1 MHRVPSESYFHILNS
16 FQASLIIVSFG
27 TSCGWPSFS
36 FLILES
42 EDTPLKSGP
51 LTTEELSWIVSI
63 FCGGGVFGN
72 FVFGWLVDKCSRK
85 QILYVLSI
93 PQIVS
98 FHFIAI
104 LSLSENSLW
113 FYQLSWILII
123 FAQDAI
129 YLYASRLLTGIAG
142 GGGYIITPILI
153 AEVSEDR

>member
-1 MHRVPSESYFHILNS
+1 MHYIPTEIYFYILNS
-16 FQASLIIVSFG
+16 FKASLLIVSFG

-63 FCGGGVFGN
+63 FCGGGVAGN
-72 FVFGWLVDKCSRK
+72 FLFGWLVGKLGRK

-93 PQIVS
+93 PQIVRL
-98 FHFIAI
+98 FFIAI
-104 LSLSENSLW
+104 LSLKSKNSSD
-113 FYQLSWILII
+113 YQLSWILII

-129 YLYASRLLTGIAG
+129 FLYASRLLTGIAG
-142 GGGYIITPILI
+142 GGGYVVIPIIV